1 MSSTESSKKGG
12 LLPVNR
18 IESLTDGVFA
28 IAMTLLVL
36 ELSIPVIA
44 GSPVNTELSSKLFEL
59 WPKLLVYMLSFV
71 ILGMMWV
78 HHRLMFHYIERS
90 DGKLAWMNII
100 FLMFVALVPFAAS
113 LLGEYSNSQIAVLVY
128 GIVALLIII
137 MSLVVWIYITRIDEL
152 ADRVIETEIAIRRKI
167 LYLVGCFFFILAIG
181 ISFISPTISLCI
193 YGLTALLTI
202 IISWRDSHGF
212 LSLLFVRMLEKRK
225 KKL

>member
-1 MSSTESSKKGG
+1 MNRTQLSSKGSF
-12 LLPVNR
+12 LPINR
-18 IESLTDGVFA
+18 VEALTDGVFA

-36 ELSIPVIA
+36 ELGMPVIT
-44 GSPVNTELSSKLFEL
+44 GGPVNTELLRRLFEL
-59 WPKLLVYMLSFV
+59 WPKLLVYVLSFV
-71 ILGMMWV
+71 LLGMTWV

-137 MSLVVWIYITRIDEL
+137 LSFVIWMYITRIDEL
-152 ADRVIETEIAIRRKI
+152 ADRVIETDVAIRRKI
-167 LYLVGCFFFILAIG
+167 FYLVGCFFFILGIG
-181 ISFISPTISLCI
+181 ISFVSPVTSLCI

-202 IISWRDSHGF
+202 ITSWRDSHGF
-212 LSLLFVRMLEKRK
+212 LSLLFVRILKKRTK
-225 KKL
+225 Q